1 MALVGTALISKIT
14 SKNSAQRAFE
24 PWWDTAEDYL
34 VYGLIMLG
42 NELNVND

>member
-14 SKNSAQRAFE
+14 SKNAAERAFQ
-24 PWWDTAEDYL
+24 PWWDTAEDYV

-42 NELNVND
+42 KNFSQKK